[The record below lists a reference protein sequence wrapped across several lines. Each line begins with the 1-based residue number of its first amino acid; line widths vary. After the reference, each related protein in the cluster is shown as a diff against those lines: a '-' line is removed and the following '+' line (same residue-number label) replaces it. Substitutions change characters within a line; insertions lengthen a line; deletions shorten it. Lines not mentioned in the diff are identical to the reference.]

1 MVMVPEAI
9 LQRRLTFEDYL
20 ALPDDQDYEIVE
32 GVLYVAPRARPRHQR
47 VATQFTLEL
56 VNQVERPGRGIV
68 VWDAD
73 LIVDER
79 NTYVSPDVMLFLGT
93 RAAQINVDEMIRTIP
108 DLVVEVLS
116 PTSQDYDRGT
126 KRDTY
131 ERLGVRHYWIVDPM
145 RQRVL
150 ELVLD
155 PTGRYAERETR
166 APDPFRP
173 ALFPDLA
180 IDLTRAFA

>member
-1 MVMVPEAI
+1 MVMVPEVV
-9 LQRRLTFEDYL
+9 LRRRLTLEDYL

-32 GVLYVAPRARPRHQR
+32 GVLYVAPRARPKHQI
-47 VATQFTLEL
+47 VANRFIYEL
-56 VNQVERPGRGIV
+56 TTHVERPGLGLV
-68 VWDAD
+68 VPDAD

-79 NTYVSPDVMLFLGT
+79 NTYVSPDVMLFLGA

-108 DLVVEVLS
+108 DLIVEVLS

-131 ERLGVRHYWIVDPM
+131 GRLGVSHYWIVDPM

-150 ELVLD
+150 DLVLD
-155 PTGRYAERETR
+155 PTGRYAEREIR
-166 APDPFRP
+166 APDSFRP
-173 ALFPDLA
+173 ALFPDVA